1 MYLRCGFL
9 PIERPFQYISER
21 VECCLQEL
29 LLVPLNLMVT
39 QIKKNKDTQYS
50 RLQIG
55 KLV

>member
-39 QIKKNKDTQYS
+39 QIKKNEDTQYS